1 MHRFVRPITPDEV
14 AAYRNA
20 GVVLLKGVLDLSA
33 INMVRRCIDAAVST
47 LGDSASGYD
56 LSQITDAFNRE
67 DQSALADHNGGQHDV
82 TAIMDHVRASGRPL
96 LLDKVDRD
104 RKGSFFLDTGVT
116 ARIKDFKRFAM
127 RGAAPEIAAAL
138 LGGNTVRLYDDQIFV
153 KEPNTSERTAF
164 HQDSTYMEIEGDQ
177 CCVLWIPVDPVTTE
191 NGGLVY
197 VRRSHR
203 DGRRYRPN
211 VFISQAS
218 LPGSEGDELP
228 DIEGHPG
235 DFDLVSFDVEPGDVL
250 VHHYHTVHG
259 AGGNLSRYQ
268 VRRAATL
275 RYAGDD
281 IRTFARPWAPKRLHI
296 KQQLPVGSPLSG
308 DDFPVV
314 WRRQSER
321 TAA

>member
-1 MHRFVRPITPDEV
+1 MHRLVRPITPDEV

-33 INMVRRCIDAAVST
+33 VNAVRRCIDAAVST
-47 LGDSASGYD
+47 LGESASGYD
-56 LSQITDAFNRE
+56 LSQITEAFDRD
-67 DQSALADHNGGQHDV
+67 DQSALAEQSGGQHDV

-96 LLDKVDRD
+96 LLDNVNPG
-104 RKGSFFLDTGVT
+104 RKGSFLLDTGVT
-116 ARIKDFKRFAM
+116 ARIKEFKRFAI
-127 RGAAPEIAAAL
+127 RGAAPEIAASL

-153 KEPNTSERTAF
+153 KEPNTRARTAF
-164 HQDSTYMEIEGDQ
+164 HQDATYMEIEGDQ

-197 VRRSHR
+197 LRGSHR
-203 DGRRYRPN
+203 DGKRYRPN

-218 LPGSEGDELP
+218 LPGSEGDDLP
-228 DIEGHPG
+228 DIEGHP
-235 DFDLVSFDVEPGDVL
+235 DEFDLVSFDVEPGDVL

-259 AGGNLSRYQ
+259 AGGNRSRYQ

-275 RYAGDD
+275 RYTGDD
-281 IRTFARPWAPKRLHI
+281 IRTLARSWAPKRLHFA
-296 KQQLPVGSPLSG
+296 QQLPDGSALSG
-308 DDFPVV
+308 DDYPVV